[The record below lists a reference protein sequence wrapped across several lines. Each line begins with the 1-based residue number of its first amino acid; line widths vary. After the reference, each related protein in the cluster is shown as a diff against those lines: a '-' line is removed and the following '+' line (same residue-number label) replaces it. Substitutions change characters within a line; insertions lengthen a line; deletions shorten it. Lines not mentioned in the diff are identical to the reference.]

1 MVEIFSFM
9 RLQTKKKGF
18 FALVKKI
25 QQTLKLSAEKKPD
38 FTVNFHVMILRNTY
52 FLGTFFLTPVRI
64 VWFVTSSLY
73 RVRGQP

>member
-9 RLQTKKKGF
+9 RLQTKSF
-18 FALVKKI
+18 FFSLVKKI
-25 QQTLKLSAEKKPD
+25 QQSLKLSAEKKPD